1 MMTNCN
7 SEKYILTN
15 YLSVALSP
23 QQWHPA
29 SFFVFTSANKE
40 ISRGR
45 QTVSASIQRHGYI
58 YIALI

>member
-1 MMTNCN
+1 M
-7 SEKYILTN
+7 YIDQLPFSSSLPTTMAPRI
-15 YLSVALSP
+15 L
-23 QQWHPA
+23 
-29 SFFVFTSANKE
+29 FVFTSANKE